1 MTSSLRH
8 TSLFLSLI
16 AASLLLGAAATHAA
30 VPEPPPHANAP
41 AGPDTSRFLPRWLHL
56 HGSAGY
62 GWIQGPTLI
71 RQRYEAGQDLQFGL
85 EARMRPS
92 LRLQLDG
99 EYQVLPAVGHATYAF
114 VAFQGIDGE
123 QVLDT
128 LSFDWRGRGWLGAT
142 RAELQWRALPHT
154 WLTAGAG
161 RGYLDAGVRASHFR
175 DPFRTLDIEFP
186 GSTGWGWI
194 TSVGARYDF
203 DLFGPLLGA
212 ELRWSA
218 LDRRQDNLSMW
229 SIRIGW
235 QGR

>member
-1 MTSSLRH
+1 MNAHSCRILLIPCLVAGLLAAPSLAR
-8 TSLFLSLI
+8 
-16 AASLLLGAAATHAA
+16 AA
-30 VPEPPPHANAP
+30 VPEPPHANVPTA
-41 AGPDTSRFLPRWLHL
+41 PDTSHFLPPWLHM
-56 HGSAGY
+56 HGSVGY
-62 GWIQGPTLI
+62 GWIQGPVLI
-71 RQRYEAGQDLQFGL
+71 RQRYEAGQDFQLGL
-85 EARMRPS
+85 EARMRSS
-92 LRLQLDG
+92 LRLHLDG

-114 VAFQGIDGE
+114 VAFQDVFGG

-161 RGYLDAGVRASHFR
+161 RGYLDAGVRAFHFR
-175 DPFRTLDIEFP
+175 NPFQRLDIEFP

-194 TSVGARYDF
+194 GSAGARYDF
-203 DLFGPLLGA
+203 DVFGPLLGA
-212 ELRWSA
+212 ELRWST
-218 LDRRQDNLSMW
+218 LERRQDHLSMW